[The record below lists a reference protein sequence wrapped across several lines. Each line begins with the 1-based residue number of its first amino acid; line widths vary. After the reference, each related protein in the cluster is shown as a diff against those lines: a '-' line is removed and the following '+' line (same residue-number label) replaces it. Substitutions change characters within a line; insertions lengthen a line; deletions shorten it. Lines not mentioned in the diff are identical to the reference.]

1 MVTGYR
7 PILDAAKSFAT
18 DVEACCGGRSGGCCR
33 AAVNDSTA
41 GGAGAGAGAG
51 AGGKAS
57 AKGGPGGPPSTQRSM
72 YPTVTDTL
80 GKTRSAFCAKEYPG
94 PAEPIFPPY
103 LQVSKQPAAL
113 LSQPILTHKRAHCGR
128 QVAHEVKPLRL
139 KGKQCLWYRP
149 TTLAEL
155 LTIKRVHPEARL
167 IGGNT
172 EVQIEVKFKRFVV
185 PVRVHVSG
193 VAELTRI
200 TVHEAT
206 AAAGA
211 GGGAGATGSELLAPE
226 ADPRGGV
233 EIGGA
238 VTLAQLQYVQ
248 CVSPM
253 CDLVAWA
260 DHVCGR
266 AGQSA
271 TRCAP
276 RSRKLPRPCWLCEPW

>member
-113 LSQPILTHKRAHCGR
+113 LSQPILTHTSVRTVAARWLTRSSHCG
-128 QVAHEVKPLRL
+128 
-139 KGKQCLWYRP
+139 
-149 TTLAEL
+149 
-155 LTIKRVHPEARL
+155 
-167 IGGNT
+167 
-172 EVQIEVKFKRFVV
+172 
-185 PVRVHVSG
+185 
-193 VAELTRI
+193 
-200 TVHEAT
+200 
-206 AAAGA
+206 
-211 GGGAGATGSELLAPE
+211 
-226 ADPRGGV
+226 
-233 EIGGA
+233 
-238 VTLAQLQYVQ
+238 
-248 CVSPM
+248 
-253 CDLVAWA
+253 
-260 DHVCGR
+260 
-266 AGQSA
+266 
-271 TRCAP
+271 
-276 RSRKLPRPCWLCEPW
+276 